1 MYPFILFFSQD
12 CLKLFARLA
21 KDNVGFID
29 WSPYLATVSKIDL
42 FFFEQLET
50 STSPPPWQ
58 LGVVDTVFQ
67 AWGLEFELYLGGVGN
82 SNWTCQVFPA
92 E

>member
-1 MYPFILFFSQD
+1 MNICEYKCTLSLHFFSQD

-42 FFFEQLET
+42 FFFKQLET
-50 STSPPPWQ
+50 STSTPPWQ
-58 LGVVDTVFQ
+58 PGVVDCVP
-67 AWGLEFELYLGGVGN
+67 GLGLGI
-82 SNWTCQVFPA
+82 
-92 E
+92 

>member
-1 MYPFILFFSQD
+1 M
-12 CLKLFARLA
+12 FARLA

-58 LGVVDTVFQ
+58 PGVVDHVP
-67 AWGLEFELYLGGVGN
+67 GLGLGI
-82 SNWTCQVFPA
+82 
-92 E
+92 